1 MSGAYCRQFMI
12 LRGRFMHRAAVFI
25 ALCAAA
31 LSGRT
36 YRVAQNGSGDFTSIQ
51 AAAAVLGAGD
61 TCLIRQG
68 TYRETVR
75 PANSGTSGLPIVFAA
90 YAGEKVV
97 ISGCDP
103 VTGWHSDHGMVYRA
117 PVSGYLAHG
126 RSQVFFVGKAT
137 VEARFPNSAKILA
150 AGGLSPLWP
159 AMGPFAVTG
168 TVGAGGPHITS
179 PLLAGKPVDFYKGA
193 IYVGKNGYAWT
204 TQTADVSASGD
215 GFLDVIN
222 TTSEWWFGSD
232 GSGMLTG
239 PPSLLDTAGEWCI
252 AHDSLYLWAPG
263 GDDPSGHAVEIKK
276 RQLAFDLRK
285 RSRVRIVGIDVFAA
299 SATLDSA
306 TYCAIDNC
314 SFTYVS
320 HYTWLDDGRDGYIDD
335 HAQKSTGPSGAPPG
349 RGEVGLF
356 LGGDHNALTNSRVT
370 YSAGA
375 SVFLSGL
382 YDTIANCVLD
392 ESGYAGTYVSGI
404 FISYDNSLG
413 ADNVNSRGGHIIAN
427 NRISNTA
434 RAAVHWTSRLGGG
447 SPRTGYAACVL
458 SRNEIFNTMLL
469 TTDGGCIYGWN
480 VDGNSTQIS
489 YNWVHDNFAALSGA
503 GIYLDDGCANFIVHH
518 NVVWKCMEG
527 MRLGHIDA
535 ATGHRI
541 YNNTFWNLSSVA
553 MAQHGTAALTDVR
566 VYNNLSDHNEFIGT
580 DLQRNIHATTDQFID
595 SKAGDFRLA
604 AGSVAIDTGIVVPGI
619 TAGIIGRAPDA
630 GAYEFGGDAWTAGT
644 NSARSGLQRPP
655 AAQSPASFPPAQAT
669 FMIFDTR
676 GRIAGATSVSLRAL
690 PEPAIKSRIPAAFKL
705 RAGIYYCEII
715 GSGRGKLVWRGITI
729 VHQR

>member
-1 MSGAYCRQFMI
+1 MPIFRIHFPRIVAI
-12 LRGRFMHRAAVFI
+12 II
-25 ALCAAA
+25 AGYAFAF
-31 LSGRT
+31 GRT
-36 YRVAQNGSGDFTSIQ
+36 YRVAQTGTADFTSVQ
-51 AAAAVLGAGD
+51 AAAAVLVAGD
-61 TCLIRQG
+61 TCLVRQG

-90 YAGEKVV
+90 YAGENVM

-103 VTGWHSDHGMVYRA
+103 VTGWRIDHGTVYRA
-117 PVSGYLAHG
+117 PVSGYLTHG
-126 RSQVFFVGKAT
+126 RAQVFIDGKAM
-137 VEARFPNSAKILA
+137 VEARFPNSSKLLA
-150 AGGLSPLWP
+150 VGGLSPLWP
-159 AMGPFAVTG
+159 AMGPFTVDG
-168 TVGAGGPHITS
+168 TVGAGGSRITS
-179 PLLAGKPVDFYKGA
+179 PLLAGKPADLYKGA
-193 IYVGKNGYAWT
+193 IYVGKNGYAWS

-222 TTSEWWFGSD
+222 TTSEWWFGTG

-239 PPSLLDTAGEWCI
+239 LPSLLDTAGEWSI
-252 AHDSLYLWAPG
+252 AHDSLYLWTPG
-263 GDDPSGHAVEIKK
+263 SDDPAGHTIEIKK

-285 RSRVRIVGIDVFAA
+285 RNRIRITGIEIFAA

-306 TYCAIDNC
+306 SYCAFDNC
-314 SFTYVS
+314 SFAYVS

-335 HAQKSTGPSGAPPG
+335 HSVKSRGPSGAPPG

-356 LGGDHNALTNSRVT
+356 MGGDHNTLKNSRVT

-382 YDTIANCVLD
+382 YDTVTNCILN

-413 ADNVNSRGGHIIAN
+413 ATNIASRGGHVITN
-427 NRISNTA
+427 NRITNTA
-434 RAAVHWTSRLGGG
+434 RAAAHWTSRLGGG
-447 SPRTGYAACVL
+447 SSRTGYTACVL
-458 SRNEIFNTMLL
+458 SHNEIFNTMLL

-480 VDGNSTQIS
+480 VDGNSSEIS

-566 VYNNLSDHNEFIGT
+566 AYNNLSDHNEFIGT
-580 DLQRNIHATTDQFID
+580 DLQRNIYSATNQFIN
-595 SKAGDFRLA
+595 SGAGDFRLA
-604 AGSVAIDTGIVVPGI
+604 AGSVAIDTGIVIAGI
-619 TAGIIGRAPDA
+619 TTGAIGRAPDA
-630 GAYEFGGDAWTAGT
+630 GAYEFGGDAWTAGAI
-644 NSARSGLQRPP
+644 SAGSGLQRPP
-655 AAQSPASFPPAQAT
+655 AARPLRLEIPAQ
-669 FMIFDTR
+669 MILRIFDSQ
-676 GRIAGATSVSLRAL
+676 GRIAGTSTVSMRTLPKRAWASRFAATSRLS
-690 PEPAIKSRIPAAFKL
+690 PGTYF
-705 RAGIYYCEII
+705 CEISDGNRAI
-715 GSGRGKLVWRGITI
+715 TIWSGITFI
-729 VHQR
+729 RQR